1 MKLKKLLLPF
11 FVIIMTC
18 TFFLSAEAADKNKI
32 SLKAINVAQG
42 VKLTWNYEKDTVYAV
57 FRKTDGGKYQKIVRV
72 KGGEYT
78 DKSVRGNTAYTY
90 YIKQTSKIT
99 SKAKTVQFLSA
110 PKMTAAVNKEE
121 GIKLVWS
128 KVSGAVSYTVRRKA
142 PGGEWKFIAEG
153 VKSRSFVDTNVK
165 AGEKYFYSVRADG
178 KNTKSG
184 YEAAS
189 AVWRLVSP
197 KVKELVNYAEG
208 ISVTWEKA
216 AAATGYEVYRKTKDT
231 SFTKI
236 AVIDSAKT
244 LTFTDKNVKSS
255 VKYTYSIKA
264 VRGTAKS
271 VGSKGRM
278 SQVYIGIPAGV
289 TLSQDCL
296 DVTLSWKKVDGAK
309 YYYIYKKAQGETWQR
324 IRVVD
329 GTAVSCKVRLDSIA
343 KPTQLVIRAAGSS
356 SMGYLSN
363 IVSITRL
370 IDPDKPML
378 ALTYDDGPHSANT
391 NRILDVLERY
401 GAKATFFVVGS
412 RISEYSSCIVRA
424 NELGCE
430 IANHSYS
437 HVIYTTVSREKMLE
451 EISKTN
457 ALIKSLTGKDVKLA
471 RAPGGAVS
479 SSAALTGLPF
489 IQWSIDTRD
498 WESRSATSVTSIIKS
513 YARDGSIIL
522 MHDLYSATAQAT
534 ENVVPWLVQK
544 GFQLVTVSE
553 MMAVRGVE
561 LEAGKVYFNAYPA

>member
-1 MKLKKLLLPF
+1 MKFKKLLLPF
-11 FVIIMTC
+11 LVLIMAS
-18 TFFLSAEAADKNKI
+18 TFFLTAEAAGKNKI
-32 SLKAINVAQG
+32 TLKAFSVAQG
-42 VKLTWNYEKDTVYAV
+42 VKLTWNYEKDSVYAV
-57 FRKTDGGKYQKIVRV
+57 FKKTGSGKFEKIKRL
-72 KGGEYT
+72 KGGEYI
-78 DKSVRGNTAYTY
+78 DSSVKGNTAYTY
-90 YIKQTSKIT
+90 YIKKTSKIT
-99 SKAKTVQFLSA
+99 SEKKTVVFLSA

-128 KVSGAVSYTVRRKA
+128 KVNGAVSYTVRRKVS
-142 PGGEWKFIAEG
+142 GGEWKFIAEG
-153 VKSRSFVDTNVK
+153 LKSRTFVDTNVK

-178 KNTKSG
+178 KNGKSG

-189 AVWRLVSP
+189 SVWRLVSP
-197 KVKELVNYAEG
+197 KVKGLENFAEG
-208 ISVTWEKA
+208 ITITWEKA
-216 AAATGYEVYRKTKDT
+216 AAAKGYEVYRKTKDT
-231 SFTKI
+231 SFTRI
-236 AVIDSAKT
+236 AVIDSANT
-244 LTFTDKNVKSS
+244 QTYTDKNVKSS

-309 YYYIYKKAQGETWQR
+309 YYYIYKKVQGESWQR

-356 SMGYLSN
+356 SMGYLSK
-363 IVSITRL
+363 IVSITRI

-378 ALTYDDGPHSANT
+378 ALTYDDGPHNTNT

-401 GAKATFFVVGS
+401 DARATFFVVGS

-424 NELGCE
+424 DKLGCE

-437 HVIYTTVSREKMLE
+437 HVIYTTVSKEKMLE

-457 ALIKSLTGKDVKLA
+457 ALIKSLTGKDVRLA

-489 IQWSIDTRD
+489 IQWSVDTRD
-498 WESRSATSVTSIIKS
+498 WESRSASSVTGIIKN
-513 YARDGSIIL
+513 YVRDGSIIL

-553 MMAVRGVE
+553 MMAVRGIE
-561 LEAGKVYFNAYPA
+561 LESGKTYFNAYPA